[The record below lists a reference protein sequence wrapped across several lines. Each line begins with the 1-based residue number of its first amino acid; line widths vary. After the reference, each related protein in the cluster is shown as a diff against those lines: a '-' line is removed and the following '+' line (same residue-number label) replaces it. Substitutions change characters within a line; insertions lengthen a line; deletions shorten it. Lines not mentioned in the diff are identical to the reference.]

1 MPMSPRLLRP
11 RATGTVVVASDADAR
26 AYVLAVNTAD
36 AQPLEPAVQLAI
48 DAFVIGCKADG
59 IWSAIKTCGILMGAR
74 TLAGALTPLVGP
86 AFTNNNFVTGDYNR
100 KTGLKGNASNKTIDT
115 GLNHNTIPQNSIH
128 LAVYAS
134 EHPATGAVRAYI
146 GAGGFGTGA
155 SGLVRNNDNLSHRMQ
170 TGSAQ
175 AGVSGVSYASG
186 VQPFIAGRRVEPAD
200 WEMRA
205 NATTSSGGI
214 GAWGNSQTPFSGNI
228 FVFDRIA
235 AASGSNAYSDGRT
248 AFFSA
253 GESLALA
260 LLESRVNTLYTAIGA
275 AIP

>member
-11 RATGTVVVASDADAR
+11 RASGLVLPSDADAR

-36 AQPLEPAVQLAI
+36 GQPLEPAVQLAI
-48 DAFVIGCKADG
+48 NAFVVGCKADG
-59 IWSAIKTCGILMGAR
+59 IWTAIKTCGILMGAR
-74 TLAGALTPLVGP
+74 TLSGALMPLVGP
-86 AFTNNNFVTGDYNR
+86 AFTNNSFVAGDYNR
-100 KTGLKGNASNKTIDT
+100 KTGLKGNGSNKTIDT
-115 GLNHNTIPQNSIH
+115 GLNHNTIPQDSIH

-134 EHPATGAVRAYI
+134 EHPSTGAVRAYL
-146 GAGGFGTGA
+146 GAGGFNIGA
-155 SGLVRNNDNLSHRMQ
+155 SGFVRNSDALSHRMQ

-175 AGVSGVSYASG
+175 SVVSGVSYASG
-186 VQPFIAGRRVEPAD
+186 VQSFIGGRRVVSSD
-200 WEMRA
+200 WEMRV
-205 NATTSSGGI
+205 NATTFSGRV
-214 GAWGNSQTPFSGNI
+214 WGMSQTPASGNI

-235 AASGSNAYSDGRT
+235 AGGSSNAYSDGRT

-253 GESLALA
+253 GESLDLA